1 MAVHPFWPS
10 TLFASHSVDGWL
22 LLPACGLP
30 VTAVLGLSIA
40 VPLP

>member
-1 MAVHPFWPS
+1 
-10 TLFASHSVDGWL
+10 VDGWL
-22 LLPACGLP
+22 LLPACGFP

>member
-1 MAVHPFWPS
+1 
-10 TLFASHSVDGWL
+10 VDGWL

>member
-1 MAVHPFWPS
+1 
-10 TLFASHSVDGWL
+10 VDGWL
-22 LLPACGLP
+22 LLPACGFL

>member
-1 MAVHPFWPS
+1 
-10 TLFASHSVDGWL
+10 VDGWL
-22 LLPACGLP
+22 LLPVCSFP